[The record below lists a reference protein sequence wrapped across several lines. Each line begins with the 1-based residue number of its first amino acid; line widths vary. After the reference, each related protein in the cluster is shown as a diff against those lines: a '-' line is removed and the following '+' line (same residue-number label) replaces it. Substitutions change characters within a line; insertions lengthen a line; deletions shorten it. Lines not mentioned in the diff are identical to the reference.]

1 MVDEATGSPLV
12 YPALFAST
20 CIPDRNDMTRFA
32 GLPALLSQT
41 VDGGVLERLTAVRDA
56 VWGVPLIVL
65 LVGTGV
71 YLTLLLRGL
80 QFRQLGRAFYLALV
94 RRREEGA
101 DGDISHFQALTT
113 AMAGTVGAGNI
124 VGVAAA
130 ISAGGP
136 GALFW
141 MWVAGLIGMVTKYS
155 EALLGVRFRETD
167 ARGEKSGG
175 PMYYLENGIRWG
187 RLGRILAVSFAL
199 LATVAAFG
207 IGNGVQSNAVAEAVG
222 NVTGLSRLAVG
233 LLTAFV
239 VSTVI
244 LGGIRSIGKFTAAFV
259 PAMILIYVAAAGVV
273 LVLNLDSVPDAFGL
287 VFEHAFSGRAAAG
300 GAVGYTI
307 GQAIRHGLSHGV
319 FSNESGLGTGG
330 IAAAA
335 AQTRE
340 PVRQALISMTQTFID
355 TLVVCTLTGMVI
367 LVTGAWETGLDGATL
382 AQQAFSSG
390 LPGDWGS
397 RVVALCLTFF
407 AFSTI
412 LGWSYYGERNL
423 QYLIGVKAIVPY
435 RLLFVAVT
443 AVAAVIELEIVWAV
457 SHVMNGLMAV
467 PNLIGLLLLSGIV
480 LRDTRS
486 YFSRFGKE
494 PPQT

>member
-1 MVDEATGSPLV
+1 M
-12 YPALFAST
+12 
-20 CIPDRNDMTRFA
+20 IRFA

-41 VDGGVLERLTAVRDA
+41 VDGGSLERVTAIRDA

-80 QFRQLGRAFYLALV
+80 QFRKLSHALYLAFFQ
-94 RRREEGA
+94 RREEGA
-101 DGDISHFQALTT
+101 EGDISHFQALMT
-113 AMAGTVGAGNI
+113 ALAATVGTGNI
-124 VGVAAA
+124 VGVATA

-141 MWVAGLIGMVTKYS
+141 MWVTGLVGMATKYS
-155 EALLGVRFRETD
+155 EAVLGVRFRETD

-187 RLGRILAVSFAL
+187 NLGRILAISFAL
-199 LATVAAFG
+199 FATLAAFG
-207 IGNGVQSNAVAEAVG
+207 IGNGVQSNSVAEAVS
-222 NVTGLSRLAVG
+222 NVTGFSRLSIG
-233 LLTAFV
+233 LATAFL

-244 LGGIRSIGKFTAAFV
+244 LGGVKSIGRFTGVFV
-259 PAMILIYVAAAGVV
+259 PAMILLYMGAAG
-273 LVLNLDSVPDAFGL
+273 LVLLLNLNHVPDAFRL
-287 VFEHAFSGRAAAG
+287 VFEHAFSGQAAAG

-307 GQAIRHGLSHGV
+307 SQAIRSGVARGV
-319 FSNESGLGTGG
+319 FSNESGLGTGA

-355 TLVVCTLTGMVI
+355 TIVICTFTGIAI
-367 LVTGAWETGLDGATL
+367 LSTGAWELGLDGASLT
-382 AQQAFSSG
+382 QQAFSTG
-390 LPGDWGS
+390 LPGEWGQNL
-397 RVVALCLTFF
+397 VALCLSFF

-423 QYLIGVKAIVPY
+423 QYLVGSKAIIPY
-435 RLLFVAVT
+435 RLLFVVVT
-443 AVAAVIELEIVWAV
+443 AVAAVVELDAVWLI
-457 SHVMNGLMAV
+457 SDVMNGLMAL
-467 PNLIGLLLLSGIV
+467 PNLIGLLLLSGLV
-480 LRDTRS
+480 FRETRS
-486 YFSRFGKE
+486 YFSRN
-494 PPQT
+494 